1 MVKTKPEWIVTAA
14 EAGVRLDKFLA
25 APERLASRSRA
36 ADARE
41 KGKVFVNEREVGRT
55 GAAMRLAK
63 GDIVRVWM
71 DRPGSAKRRPGPF
84 RAKELDILYEDATLI
99 VLNKPAGLL
108 AVPLERK
115 SDEPSVYEQIE
126 THLRSHGKRRP
137 LIVHRIDRDT
147 SGVVVFAKDTRTQL
161 ALKRQFKQQTPE
173 RIYRAVVYGQPTP
186 PAGTWRDHLVW
197 DRRAL
202 IQKETHPR
210 DPHAAE
216 AMSEYRVVES
226 FPTTSLIEVKL
237 RTGKQ
242 NQIRIQAHL
251 RGHTLVGERR
261 YTFGPDE
268 LRPIRLPRQAL
279 HAFRLSFE
287 HPVDGRQMRFEAP
300 MPRDLRE
307 LIASLREARLKPG
320 TTELQVQ
327 LKPDATELEVSL
339 KPDATAYQRRKRLRE
354 R

>member
-1 MVKTKPEWIVTAA
+1 MVKTRTEWIVGAA

-36 ADARE
+36 VDARE
-41 KGKVFVNEREVGRT
+41 KGKVFVNEREVGRA

-63 GDIVRVWM
+63 GDVVGVWM

-115 SDEPSVYEQIE
+115 SDEPSVYAQIE

-147 SGVVVFAKDTRTQL
+147 SGVVVFAKDARTQL
-161 ALKRQFKQQTPE
+161 ALKQQFKQQVPD
-173 RIYRAVVYGQPTP
+173 RIYRAIVYGHPTP
-186 PAGTWRDHLVW
+186 RAGTWRDHLVW

-216 AMSEYRVVES
+216 AISEYRVVES

-237 RTGKQ
+237 RTGKR
-242 NQIRIQAHL
+242 NQIRIQALL
-251 RGHTLVGERR
+251 RGHALVGEQR
-261 YTFGPDE
+261 YTFGPDD
-268 LRPIRLPRQAL
+268 LRPIRFPRQAL
-279 HAFRLSFE
+279 HAYRLSFE
-287 HPVDGRQMRFEAP
+287 HPVDGRQMRFEGP
-300 MPRDLRE
+300 MPKDLRE
-307 LIASLREARLKPG
+307 LIASLREARMEPG
-320 TTELQVQ
+320 TTDLQVR
-327 LKPDATELEVSL
+327 LKPDAT
-339 KPDATAYQRRKRLRE
+339 TAYQPRKPLRE